1 MTINDM
7 NVEVHKTW
15 YNKTRVLEDGV
26 THGVDPTEYTVYQ
39 FGMAKNYFMED
50 REEMTKLLIKDL
62 RDVANHLEKLLEQE
76 KERD

>member
-7 NVEVHKTW
+7 NIEIHKTW
-15 YNKTRVLEDGV
+15 YNKTRVLEDGI
-26 THGVDPTEYTVYQ
+26 THEVDPTEYTVYQ

-50 REEMTKLLIKDL
+50 KQEVTKLLIKDL

>member
-15 YNKTRVLEDGV
+15 YNKTQVLEDGV
-26 THGVDPTEYTVYQ
+26 THEVDPTEYTVYQ